1 MSRVVRGIKVHP
13 AADIMPF
20 IEDEDWEEF
29 KQSVK
34 NGAESGTLESIELLD
49 GKIIDGRNRWC
60 ALTELGIDPNKFCV
74 AKLGISDP
82 VQYVLDR
89 NLGGRRQLTKSQLG
103 MVAAKVTNLRAGS
116 NQHSAKTGE
125 VPPNGGTSNQQISG
139 KSDNSTTKSVSDS
152 LGVSARTIERSRDV
166 LRKGSSSLVEA
177 VSSGVITV
185 NKAVDLINAV
195 ESKEEQNRII
205 AEGKAKIEE
214 AIKLAEL
221 QALKSSLPGSTT
233 KNEALIKAKEAEVE
247 KATQQAQEAKK
258 KRERSERYMNIER
271 SAKKLDS
278 KEAVILVGF
287 LIQHFKIRKYK
298 MAEDPK
304 PLNVEIPSD
313 LDSPEF
319 LEAWQRWIEYR
330 RTINKSLKDVGAK
343 KQLEEF
349 SKAGVVASIKAIDES
364 IKQGW
369 TGVFPSGR
377 KKEER
382 ESRGRFSEST
392 KNKGNL

>member
-1 MSRVVRGIKVHP
+1 MSRSVRGIKVHP
-13 AADIMPF
+13 AADIMPY
-20 IEDEDWEEF
+20 IEDDDWDDF
-29 KQSVK
+29 KQAVK

-74 AKLGISDP
+74 AKFGISDP

-103 MVAAKVTNLRAGS
+103 MVAAKVANLKAGS
-116 NQHSAKTGE
+116 NQFAAKTGE
-125 VPPNGGTSNQQISG
+125 VPSVDGTLDEKIAV
-139 KSDNSTTKSVSDS
+139 KSESSTTKSVSDS
-152 LGVSARTIERSRDV
+152 LGVSTATIERSRAV
-166 LRKGSSSLVEA
+166 LRKGSASLVEA
-177 VSSGVITV
+177 VSAGAITV
-185 NKAVDLINAV
+185 RKAVDLIKAV

-221 QALKSSLPGSTT
+221 QALKASLPGSTT
-233 KNEALIKAKEAEVE
+233 KNESLIKAKEAEVE
-247 KATQQAQEAKK
+247 KATQQAQEEKK
-258 KRERSERYMNIER
+258 KREHSDQYLSAEKA
-271 SAKKLDS
+271 AKKLES

-298 MAEDPK
+298 MAEEPK
-304 PLNVEIPSD
+304 RLNVVLP
-313 LDSPEF
+313 DSLNCQEF
-319 LEAWQRWIEYR
+319 LEAWTRWIEYR
-330 RTINKSLKDVGAK
+330 RTINKSLKEVGAK

-349 SKAGVVASIKAIDES
+349 AKAGIAASIKAIDES

-369 TGVFPSGR
+369 TGVFPGGR

-382 ESRGRFSEST
+382 ESRGRFSKET
-392 KNKGNL
+392 PNKGNL